1 MWTICQPFYVQ
12 KGLKF
17 VLKGSQ
23 LAKLKKCIPYMSP
36 LATVTFIIVYRVQAV
51 GLKSSNN
58 ILEINILV
66 KMWNL
71 GQFFKKIDIGDN

>member
-1 MWTICQPFYVQ
+1 
-12 KGLKF
+12 
-17 VLKGSQ
+17 
-23 LAKLKKCIPYMSP
+23 MSP
-36 LATVTFIIVYRVQAV
+36 VATVTFIIVYRVQAV

-71 GQFFKKIDIGDN
+71 GQFLKKIDIGDN